1 MAVKAVVAVASVL
14 SLVAV
19 EGSGNWPTEE
29 VCLVLPPAWRK
40 NILGIPEWSSSVLTL
55 KLRHP

>member
-19 EGSGNWPTEE
+19 EGSGNWAT
-29 VCLVLPPAWRK
+29 
-40 NILGIPEWSSSVLTL
+40 GQL
-55 KLRHP
+55 KKFV